1 MVRGDGGAGETMNR
15 RAHMG
20 GRQIDGGASEVSLRS
35 ETLAS
40 LFFFSEVSVQSSQE
54 IIKKI
59 IPGVQPRN
67 LKLHKSIC

>member
-15 RAHMG
+15 RPHMG
-20 GRQIDGGASEVSLRS
+20 GRQIDGGTGEVSLRS

-40 LFFFSEVSVQSSQE
+40 LFFLFFFLSEVSVQSSQE

-59 IPGVQPRN
+59 IP
-67 LKLHKSIC
+67 

>member
-20 GRQIDGGASEVSLRS
+20 GRQIDGGAGEVSLRS

-40 LFFFSEVSVQSSQE
+40 LFFLFFFLSEVSVQSSQE

-59 IPGVQPRN
+59 IR
-67 LKLHKSIC
+67 